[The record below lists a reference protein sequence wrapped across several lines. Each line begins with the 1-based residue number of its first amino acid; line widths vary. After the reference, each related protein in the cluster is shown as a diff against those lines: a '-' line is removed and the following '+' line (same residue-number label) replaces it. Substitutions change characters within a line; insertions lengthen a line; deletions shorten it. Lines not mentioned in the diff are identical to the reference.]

1 MLASWSTALHGA
13 LAAKGSLFRY
23 KNLQTPHFAPKKK
36 KKRILGSILGRFSLS
51 LSLSLSSLS
60 NFSPKHIKTP

>member
-36 KKRILGSILGRFSLS
+36 KNEFWAVFWADSLS
-51 LSLSLSSLS
+51 PSSLS

>member
-1 MLASWSTALHGA
+1 MLASWSMALHGA

-36 KKRILGSILGRFSLS
+36 NELWAVFWADS